1 VSAFTEAGKPEG
13 FRNHWTVAELARFL
27 GVSDRTIER
36 WYKSETIPAP
46 AHVTEAGWKLWS
58 PAQATEILKVR
69 QAKVRKRKQ

>member
-13 FRNHWTVAELARFL
+13 FGKYATVAELARFL

-36 WYKSETIPAP
+36 WYTSGEIPAP

-58 PAQATEILKVR
+58 PAQRTEILKVR
-69 QAKVRKRKQ
+69 QAKKGKK